1 MKNPIASSRKS
12 AGVFG
17 AIVLALTV
25 IGAVLRII
33 NLYTSFEIN
42 TGYYYSSALL
52 VDVMHALFVLAVIGF
67 GVLAFV
73 MAKKISLVAIDRQ
86 NDPTVRVLLCF
97 LAVAA
102 LVYIIA
108 KSYFDV
114 YFPMNSPNKILL
126 HIACLAAMLLF
137 VALARV
143 NLGVLK
149 ERSYLFFL
157 ASATFLSG
165 VYAIPSVFFCAI
177 SKLYREYTYFF
188 FDVIIFAV
196 FVFAAAK
203 LVLLITA
210 KKPEVEAASA
220 DEIEAI
226 FEETD
231 TAEAQASVAED
242 DTGSAPEESA
252 EK

>member
-17 AIVLALTV
+17 ALVLALTV

-52 VDVMHALFVLAVIGF
+52 VDVMHAFFVLAVIGF
-67 GVLAFV
+67 GILAFV
-73 MAKKISLVAIDRQ
+73 MVKKISLVAIDRQ
-86 NDPTVRVLLCF
+86 NDPTASVLLCF
-97 LAVAA
+97 LAVAV
-102 LVYIIA
+102 LVYILA

-114 YFPMNSPNKILL
+114 YFAMNSPNKILL
-126 HIACLAAMLLF
+126 HMACLAAMLLF

-157 ASATFLSG
+157 ATATFLSG

-177 SKLYREYTYFF
+177 SKLYREYTYFL
-188 FDVIIFAV
+188 FDILIFAV

-203 LVLLITA
+203 LVLLITV
-210 KKPEVEAASA
+210 KMPEAEAASA

-226 FEETD
+226 FDGTE
-231 TAEAQASVAED
+231 TAEAQGSDVAED
-242 DTGSAPEESA
+242 TDSASEKNEEN
-252 EK
+252 